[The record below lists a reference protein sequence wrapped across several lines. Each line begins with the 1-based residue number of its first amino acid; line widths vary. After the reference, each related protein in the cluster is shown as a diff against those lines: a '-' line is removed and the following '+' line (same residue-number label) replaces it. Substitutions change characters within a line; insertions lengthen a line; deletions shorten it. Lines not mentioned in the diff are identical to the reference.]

1 MSDGAPRATPST
13 RAWSISSP
21 RHRARADDRHP
32 AVPSFT
38 VGVLDVA
45 TRRPSTGARHSVVE
59 TLRDVDG
66 GRRAPQEEF
75 TLRNRLSRVLGCA
88 AAATLVSTA
97 ALAGPAGADP
107 NNNNA
112 RKLTKA
118 VTLDG
123 LLEHLAAFQAI
134 ADANGG
140 NRAAGLPGYAGS
152 VEYVVER
159 LEAAGYDPIVQEFEF
174 DFFDENSELQRISPN
189 PRDFVNEDR
198 LPPQHLRLG
207 HPRGRG
213 DRSAV
218 PGRAGH
224 RPDAARQLQHERL

>member
-1 MSDGAPRATPST
+1 M
-13 RAWSISSP
+13 
-21 RHRARADDRHP
+21 
-32 AVPSFT
+32 
-38 VGVLDVA
+38 
-45 TRRPSTGARHSVVE
+45 
-59 TLRDVDG
+59 
-66 GRRAPQEEF
+66 
-75 TLRNRLSRVLGCA
+75 RNRLSSVLACA
-88 AAATLVSTA
+88 AAVTLVSTA

-123 LLEHLAAFQAI
+123 VLEHLAAFQAI

-152 VEYVVER
+152 VDYVVER

-189 PRDFVNEDR
+189 PRVFVNETDFLRNTFDSGSPEGEATGHCSPWGWSSTRRCRPTPTRAVVRAPLRRHACGQHR
-198 LPPQHLRLG
+198 L
-207 HPRGRG
+207 
-213 DRSAV
+213 
-218 PGRAGH
+218 
-224 RPDAARQLQHERL
+224 DAARHMRLRRQGAERPGRRRGRVIIMNEGQPGRTGLIN